1 MNSHQIAAK
10 LYSQTQKGKSYS
22 TIRLAILGVALC
34 MVVLILTF
42 AIMTGFQNEIQNK
55 VIGLGGHIEVHHYE
69 SNDSYQRT
77 PIVDEV
83 RLRNAIL
90 AVDHVSHVQAII
102 DKAGIVKGEEHI
114 EGAVFRGVGNDYDTT
129 FFAQY
134 MVEGACLQFD
144 TAQVSNQILISE
156 TFSKKTGLRLG
167 DAVNVYFV
175 QNTVRMRK
183 FTVSGIYN
191 TGLAIYDKTYI
202 ICDIRQLVKINGWA
216 ADRVDALEVFIDNF
230 SKLDETT
237 NAVNQEVDY
246 DMEAVSVKEKNQEIF
261 DWIDLVR
268 QNVVVLVVLILIITA
283 VTLIS
288 TQLTFTIEHIPTI
301 GILKTIGCT
310 NVQIS
315 QIFLWISAKV
325 LLRGMVIGDCVGL
338 LICFV
343 QQQFSII
350 KLNPENYY
358 VSCVPIDVQWL
369 HLLLIN
375 VGILVVSFMFLV
387 LPAYLVAKKVKV
399 TNAVA
404 LK

>member
-1 MNSHQIAAK
+1 M
-10 LYSQTQKGKSYS
+10 
-22 TIRLAILGVALC
+22 
-34 MVVLILTF
+34 
-42 AIMTGFQNEIQNK
+42 
-55 VIGLGGHIEVHHYE
+55 
-69 SNDSYQRT
+69 
-77 PIVDEV
+77 
-83 RLRNAIL
+83 
-90 AVDHVSHVQAII
+90 QAII

-338 LICFV
+338 LICFM